1 MFSIVF
7 LLQNLTS
14 IVKFNIYHF
23 FKCRYGSEDKLAT
36 LMGVMQALVSVVQDG
51 KNTIR
56 LA

>member
-1 MFSIVF
+1 MFSLVF
-7 LLQNLTS
+7 LLPNLTS
-14 IVKFNIYHF
+14 IVNLIFIIF

>member
-1 MFSIVF
+1 MFSVVF

-36 LMGVMQALVSVVQDG
+36 LMGVMQSLVSVVQDG

>member
-1 MFSIVF
+1 MFSLVF

-14 IVKFNIYHF
+14 IVNLIFIIF

>member
-1 MFSIVF
+1 MFSVVF

-14 IVKFNIYHF
+14 IVNLIFIIF